1 MEKHTGRRPLVTPV
15 QMLLAEKRPVSSEIW
30 QGLPRES
37 VVVVKQALAGMLV
50 QHLESRQDRGE
61 EADE

>member
-1 MEKHTGRRPLVTPV
+1 MTPV